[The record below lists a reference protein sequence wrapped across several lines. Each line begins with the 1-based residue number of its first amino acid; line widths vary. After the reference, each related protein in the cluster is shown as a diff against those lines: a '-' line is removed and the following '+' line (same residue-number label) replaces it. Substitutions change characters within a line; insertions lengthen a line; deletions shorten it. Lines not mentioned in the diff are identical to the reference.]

1 MKEGGKLGGGEEG
14 ITLDRSPLPAGGR
27 AVCPAPQDWSPEDT
41 WALGAG
47 DGTVGLGGRA
57 WGPPQPH
64 RPVGC
69 PDGESSNRFRD
80 V

>member
-1 MKEGGKLGGGEEG
+1 MKEGGSREEERKESLW
-14 ITLDRSPLPAGGR
+14 TEARLPAGGR
-27 AVCPAPQDWSPEDT
+27 AICPVPQDWSPEDT

-47 DGTVGLGGRA
+47 AGTVGLGGRA

-69 PDGESSNRFRD
+69 PDGESSNRLRD